1 MKRAHVRAFHAKTA
15 ERVARY
21 TKRTT
26 SNVTAARETLENTAM
41 VVHRLGPFTEDRVM
55 HFTRQLRAGATLMRL
70 VRKTAP
76 SW

>member
-1 MKRAHVRAFHAKTA
+1 MTLNFLLTFRAHVRAFHAKTA

-41 VVHRLGPFTEDRVM
+41 V
-55 HFTRQLRAGATLMRL
+55 
-70 VRKTAP
+70 
-76 SW
+76 W